1 MKSAL
6 ILSLWFALG
15 SAGVQAQDVVKP
27 CEGISDAKSKS
38 RQTFDSQALMPSLL
52 VLESK
57 GEAQFHPTY
66 APPASQCLF
75 EKFDIAGTSV
85 EAVYSPYE
93 KGESTLHWRFTTAGA
108 EPRTVLVIYDGMASF
123 MAKKELTFVIEERQG
138 KIAYYAVFRDQP
150 TYAAL
155 KPLVTGI
162 IDGTAQPLAAVRWPP
177 GEKEPVIEAY
187 DSKRLK

>member
-1 MKSAL
+1 MKSAM
-6 ILSLWFALG
+6 ILSLCFAFG
-15 SAGVQAQDVVKP
+15 SAGVQAQEPVKP

-75 EKFDIAGTSV
+75 EKFDVSGNSV
-85 EAVYSPYE
+85 EAVYSPFE
-93 KGESTLHWRFTTAGA
+93 KGEATLHWRFATAGA

-123 MAKKELTFVIEERQG
+123 MAKKELTFLIEERQG
-138 KIAYYAVFRDQP
+138 KIAYYAVFREQP
-150 TYAAL
+150 TFAAL

-162 IDGTAQPLAAVRWPP
+162 IDGTAQPLAVVRWPA

-187 DSKRLK
+187 DTKRLK